1 MGSIVCG
8 ATPDIYLQ
16 RSVADEVAGGSEE
29 GLTMTARHFRD
40 PSGLVNP
47 GAANTSSM
55 WHV

>member
-1 MGSIVCG
+1 VGSIVCG